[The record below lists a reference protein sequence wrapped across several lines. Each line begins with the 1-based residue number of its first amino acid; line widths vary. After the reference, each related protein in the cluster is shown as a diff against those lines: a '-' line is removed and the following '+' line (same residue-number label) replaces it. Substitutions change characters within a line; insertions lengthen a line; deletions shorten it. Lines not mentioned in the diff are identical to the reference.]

1 MKTIKIGHY
10 DYEVKVVDGLQFGD
24 DYVNGLCHPD
34 SKEILLSSK
43 LNSQYH
49 KGVLIHEVF
58 HGLIAESGL
67 EMKLSDDEN
76 EEYTELLS
84 NALHGFLKDNIEE
97 LKELYKSN

>member
-49 KGVLIHEVF
+49 KGVLIHEVV
-58 HGLIAESGL
+58 HGLFAESGL
-67 EMKLSDDEN
+67 SDRLEDGL
-76 EEYTELLS
+76 EEDFVILLG
-84 NALHGFLKDNIEE
+84 NALHGFLKDNIND
-97 LKELYKSN
+97 LHKMYKD